1 MQEGTALAGGRLTAS
16 LLGIL
21 LALGLAPQFIE
32 MDCTFY

>member
-21 LALGLAPQFIE
+21 LALGLATI
-32 MDCTFY
+32 Y